1 MRRIR
6 LAGQLAE
13 PISHYTDGVEAGG
26 FLYVSG
32 MLPLDAN
39 GDLVGVGDVVRQA
52 EQVLDNVGEVLRAAG
67 ATFDDVVR
75 VGVYLLNVADRPA
88 VNTVRRRYFGGPASE
103 HAGGGQRARH
113 PRRIGRN
120 RGRRAAAPPGRL
132 TTLACAAVLAP
143 HHPRGAL

>member
-39 GDLVGVGDVVRQA
+39 GDVVGAGDVVRQS
-52 EQVLDNVGEVLRAAG
+52 EQVLDNVGDVLRAAG
-67 ATFDDVVR
+67 ATFGD
-75 VGVYLLNVADRPA
+75 ARPA
-88 VNTVRRRYFGGPASE
+88 STLVEVSALAIPEALVE
-103 HAGGGQRARH
+103 IEAVALL
-113 PRRIGRN
+113 PRRD
-120 RGRRAAAPPGRL
+120 A
-132 TTLACAAVLAP
+132 
-143 HHPRGAL
+143 

>member
-32 MLPLDAN
+32 MLPLDVN
-39 GDLVGVGDVVRQA
+39 GGAGDVVRQA
-52 EQVLDNVGEVLRAAG
+52 EQVLDNVGDVLRAAD

-88 VNTVRRRYFGGPASE
+88 VNTVRRRYFGDARPASTLVE
-103 HAGGGQRARH
+103 VSALAIPEALVEIEAVALL
-113 PRRIGRN
+113 PR
-120 RGRRAAAPPGRL
+120 
-132 TTLACAAVLAP
+132 
-143 HHPRGAL
+143 

>member
-32 MLPLDAN
+32 MLPLDVN
-39 GDLVGVGDVVRQA
+39 GDVVGAGDVVRQA
-52 EQVLDNVGEVLRAAG
+52 EQVLDNVGDVLRAAG

-88 VNTVRRRYFGGPASE
+88 VNTVRRYFGDARPASTLVE
-103 HAGGGQRARH
+103 VSALAIPEALVEIEAVALL
-113 PRRIGRN
+113 PR
-120 RGRRAAAPPGRL
+120 
-132 TTLACAAVLAP
+132 
-143 HHPRGAL
+143 

>member
-13 PISHYTDGVEAGG
+13 PISHYTDGVEAAG

-52 EQVLDNVGEVLRAAG
+52 EQVLDNVGDVLRAGG

-75 VGVYLLNVADRPA
+75 VGVYLLNVADRSA
-88 VNTVRRRYFGGPASE
+88 VNTVRRRYFGDARPAS
-103 HAGGGQRARH
+103 
-113 PRRIGRN
+113 
-120 RGRRAAAPPGRL
+120 
-132 TTLACAAVLAP
+132 TLVEVSALAIA
-143 HHPRGAL
+143 GALVEIEAVALLPRQDA